1 MKITIHDGEHWV
13 TAHPNGREEKGTP
26 LLIEGSNGHYVVK
39 GGAGGKLNG
48 TTVNPKS
55 MSKGKESGGTES
67 GTETTPAQGNEAP
80 AQSNEPVPQYT
91 EKLKHSEAHEKFKAA
106 LKEAGIQHRV
116 SKFPMNTN
124 IAPKEYGKE
133 WSTEEHKTINQL
145 AIKHGYTGSMGH
157 PIDPNPTTGFGGQ
170 MYFVHGHAKTVGEA
184 AAAAEA
190 KAAEAK
196 NIESSGHAEAG
207 KRAFATG
214 GSFSPRENLEF
225 MKSIEGLH
233 INEQIKALREYGAGY
248 ESEYNK
254 LTFEQKEAR
263 KNAIREAKIASAA
276 NSKYA
281 EMIRKRDQE
290 TRNRIDA
297 QAKVGNNRKPF
308 TPAKSSK
315 EAASFAISNNLA
327 DHASYGKIDVEVANT
342 INDVLQT
349 TLTKFPALRNA
360 QRFVGSAQEHNK
372 NTRDLA
378 VHQLLPD
385 ALSKGWSDNEIEN
398 YIKRQ
403 RPSKVSGSCRAMSSQ
418 YGVSVNELYG
428 GDPVKFLESKKR
440 SVERQWNPIGCDSIK
455 ATIDHE
461 YGHQL
466 DDLLGLSNSSQFLD
480 IRRRYSK
487 SQVIEG
493 LSEYASTKHCE
504 YIAEA
509 WAEYVNNPNPRPMSV
524 EIGKLIESQ
533 YDIKFGKRA

>member
-1 MKITIHDGEHWV
+1 MKISIHDAEHWITV
-13 TAHPNGREEKGTP
+13 HPNGREEKGEP

-48 TTVNPKS
+48 KVVNPKS
-55 MSKGKESGGTES
+55 MSKGKETGGS
-67 GTETTPAQGNEAP
+67 ETPTKEPKEAP
-80 AQSNEPVPQYT
+80 KTAEGGEQAPQYT
-91 EKLKHSEAHEKFKAA
+91 ERLTHSQAHEKLKAA
-106 LKEAGIQHRV
+106 LKEAGIKYRV

-124 IAPKEYGKE
+124 IAPKEFGKE
-133 WSTEEHKTINQL
+133 WSAEEHKTINQL

-157 PIDPNPTTGFGGQ
+157 PIDPNPSAGTSSQ
-170 MYFVHGHAKTVGEA
+170 KYFVHGHAKTVSEA
-184 AAAAEA
+184 AAIESA
-190 KAAEAK
+190 KAAETERLNKGTA
-196 NIESSGHAEAG
+196 HTEAG
-207 KRAFATG
+207 KRAFAAG
-214 GSFSPRENLEF
+214 GTVSPSNNPEF
-225 MKSIEGLH
+225 MKSIEHLST
-233 INEQIKALREYGAGY
+233 NERIQAAREYGAGF

-254 LTFEQKEAR
+254 LTPEQKAQR
-263 KNAIREAKIASAA
+263 NSAIREAKIASAA

-281 EMIRKRDQE
+281 EQIRKRDQE
-290 TRNRIDA
+290 NRNRIDA

-308 TPAKSSK
+308 TPAKTSK
-315 EAASFAISNNLA
+315 EAASFAVSNNLA
-327 DHASYGKIDVEVANT
+327 DHANYGAIDVEVANT

-372 NTRDLA
+372 NRRDIM
-378 VHQLLPD
+378 VNQLLPD
-385 ALSKGWSDNEIEN
+385 ALSKGWSDDEISN

-403 RPSKVSGSCRAMSSQ
+403 KARKVSSSVRAMSSD
-418 YGVSVNELYG
+418 YGVSVNEFFG
-428 GDPVKFLESKKR
+428 SNPAKFLESKQR
-440 SVERQWNPIGCDSIK
+440 SVERKWNPVGCGSIK

-466 DDLLGLSNSSQFLD
+466 DDLLDLSSSVQFLS
-480 IRRRYSK
+480 IRRNYSK
-487 SQVIEG
+487 AQVIEG

-533 YDIKFGKRA
+533 YDIKFGKRT